1 MLPAWLLKFPFLTK
15 ASSNVLSFVESVIK
29 TLASQNKCMSKTKLE
44 KYNVWTDYQS
54 LKYPLQVN
62 GETSK
67 LTIACLSLDIAIV
80 SYQLHLQIQIR
91 THYHT
96 FKRIMLS
103 VLGITANS
111 SSVTWQLL
119 RAVVLAPPAS
129 FFFFFSPCAFREE
142 QVQKQH
148 APLYKPELYPGGMVE
163 EERADSC

>member
-1 MLPAWLLKFPFLTK
+1 
-15 ASSNVLSFVESVIK
+15 
-29 TLASQNKCMSKTKLE
+29 
-44 KYNVWTDYQS
+44 
-54 LKYPLQVN
+54 
-62 GETSK
+62 
-67 LTIACLSLDIAIV
+67 
-80 SYQLHLQIQIR
+80 
-91 THYHT
+91 
-96 FKRIMLS
+96 MLS

-129 FFFFFSPCAFREE
+129 FFFFFFSSCAFREE